1 MPRLKDDALSYFSL
15 RALINKIMRRPIK
28 KRPAV
33 NPDVRFGSVEVE
45 RLINYIMLRG
55 QKETAR
61 KIVYAAFEDIK
72 NAKEGGGDPLEIFN
86 TALRNAGPSMEV
98 RSRRVGG
105 ANYQVPREVRPERR
119 LALALRWIIAAARK
133 QKGMPMYKAL
143 AKELM
148 AAAREEGDAVKKKED
163 THKMAE
169 ANRAF
174 AHFAF

>member
-1 MPRLKDDALSYFSL
+1 
-15 RALINKIMRRPIK
+15 MRRPIK
-28 KRPAV
+28 KRPTV
-33 NPDVRFGSVEVE
+33 TKDERFDSLNVS
-45 RLINYIMLRG
+45 RLINYIMLNG

-61 KIVYAAFEDIK
+61 KIVYAAFEEIK
-72 NAKEGGGDPLEIFN
+72 NAKEGGGDPVEIFE
-86 TALRNAGPSMEV
+86 TALRNAGPQMEV

-119 LALALRWIIAAARK
+119 LALGLRWMITASRG
-133 QKGMPMYKAL
+133 QKGVPMHQAL

-148 AAAREEGDAVKKKED
+148 AAAREEGSAVKKKED

-174 AHFAF
+174 AHFAW